1 MGGKKKK
8 RSKVKVKKVQRKTV
22 VRQQPVQ
29 TLRNQV
35 ALAEAQGAQTRLNMA
50 AQGNIDRTNKEFST
64 TQDIRTIQA
73 TGAENRLTIGA
84 TADANIRQRRVE
96 GQETRATTAATG
108 EQERMTIGKTGAE
121 TRETIGKQAREQRTT
136 AAQAEMFRR
145 YKENRDFEQAQ
156 SQYRV

>member
-50 AQGNIDRTNKEFST
+50 AQGNIDRTNKEFFT
-64 TQDIRTIQA
+64 TQDIRTIQS

-121 TRETIGKQAREQRTT
+121 TRAT
-136 AAQAEMFRR
+136 AAQQEMFRR